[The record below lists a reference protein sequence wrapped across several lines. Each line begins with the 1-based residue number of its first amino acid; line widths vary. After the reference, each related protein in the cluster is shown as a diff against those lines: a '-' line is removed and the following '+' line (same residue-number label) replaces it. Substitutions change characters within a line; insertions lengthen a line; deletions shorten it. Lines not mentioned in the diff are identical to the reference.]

1 MEEKPFVRCKDCK
14 YSVSKK
20 EPKTIA
26 GIPIERAITILDLWK
41 ANGSVPEIINYA
53 DGFEQGYKTRDKEY
67 AKSFDTMIKI
77 MEKKNETV

>member
-1 MEEKPFVRCKDCK
+1 MKKLSFAIFIALAV
-14 YSVSKK
+14 VSCKK

-26 GIPIERAITILDLWK
+26 GIPIERAITILELWK
-41 ANGSVPEIINYA
+41 ENGSVPEIINYA